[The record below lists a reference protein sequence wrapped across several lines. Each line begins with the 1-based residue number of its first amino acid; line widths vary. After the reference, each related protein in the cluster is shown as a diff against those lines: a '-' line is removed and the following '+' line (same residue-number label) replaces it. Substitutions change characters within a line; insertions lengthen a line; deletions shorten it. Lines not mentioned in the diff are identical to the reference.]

1 MKKML
6 FSVISIFLCFA
17 MSAQTSV
24 NLKLNPEK
32 NKVYRFQSESEQVT
46 SQTVNGM
53 DQTTSTDSRTYLSF
67 KMMDAAQG
75 YIIAEARFDSIL
87 TKSNSM
93 GQVVVI
99 NSNLEGN
106 MASKEM
112 SDVMSCIMHRI
123 CKNPLYVKL
132 EPTGKVADII
142 NLAMLQ
148 DLILKDTSLIT
159 GPMAP
164 AMKMQAVNA
173 VNKDQLKSMI
183 QNFTYLL
190 PAKDVKPGEK
200 WTINDPLNA
209 GGMSLVVNSDYT
221 LQNVSGNSAAI
232 VGESSVKAAENAKP
246 MEFSGAKITYDNI
259 MGLSK
264 STITVDT
271 STGFVKENKSK
282 MTMTGNLGVAVQG
295 MNMEIPMKVDS
306 ETTVA
311 AIL

>member
-1 MKKML
+1 
-6 FSVISIFLCFA
+6 
-17 MSAQTSV
+17 
-24 NLKLNPEK
+24 
-32 NKVYRFQSESEQVT
+32 
-46 SQTVNGM
+46 M
-53 DQTTSTDSRTYLSF
+53 DQTTSTDSRTYFSI
-67 KMMDAAQG
+67 KMIDASQG
-75 YIIAEARFDSIL
+75 FIIAEARFDSIL

-93 GQVVVI
+93 GQVVNI

-132 EPTGKVADII
+132 EPTGKVTDIV

-148 DLILKDTSLIT
+148 DLVLKDTSLIT
-159 GPMAP
+159 GAMAP
-164 AMKMQAVNA
+164 VIKMQAVNA
-173 VNKDQLKSMI
+173 VGRDQLLSMI
-183 QNFTYLL
+183 QNFTYFL

-200 WTINDPLNA
+200 WSISDPLNA
-209 GGMSLVVNSDYT
+209 GGMSLVVNSDYI
-221 LQNVSGNSAAI
+221 LQTVSDNSAAI
-232 VGESSVKAAENAKP
+232 EGESSVKAAENAKP
-246 MEFSGAKITYDNI
+246 MEFSGAKISYDNI

-264 STITVDT
+264 SSIIVDT
-271 STGFVKENKSK
+271 ATGFVKENKSK
-282 MTMTGNLGVAVQG
+282 MSMTGNLGVAVQG